1 MKSSNLLAVYLDRPL
16 DKLEDKYGSE
26 TFNEWLCGGGN
37 LERVYYVFEL
47 ADKIDEQIKPL
58 EDIPLSVFLYNIIEL
73 NIKSLFECKMLA
85 NEEPPTAIE
94 ATNWI
99 NTEISQWGSKYA

>member
-1 MKSSNLLAVYLDRPL
+1 MKQSNLLAVYLDRPL

-47 ADKIDEQIKPL
+47 AEQVDTKLVPL
-58 EDIPLSVFLYNIIEL
+58 SDMPLSVFLYNVIEVGV
-73 NIKSLFECKMLA
+73 SALFERKMLE
-85 NEEPPTAIE
+85 NQKPPTAIE
-94 ATNWI
+94 LANWI
-99 NTEISQWGSKYA
+99 NTDIKKWGSKDD